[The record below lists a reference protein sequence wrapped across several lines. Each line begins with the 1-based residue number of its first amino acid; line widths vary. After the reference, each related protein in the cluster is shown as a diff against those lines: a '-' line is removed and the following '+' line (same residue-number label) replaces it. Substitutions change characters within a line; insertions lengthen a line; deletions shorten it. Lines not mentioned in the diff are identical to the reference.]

1 MIKNRGK
8 VSKFLSFVL
17 RHGPYNYGLS
27 LDKHGLADFDSV
39 CKILKD
45 RFPGLEAEYIKLIIE
60 KDPKKRFQ
68 IKEGK
73 IRARYGHSVEVEPLG
88 ESKEVA
94 DVLYHGT
101 SPKSLDSILKEGI
114 KPGRRKFVHL
124 SLTIEEAWHVG
135 KRKAPKP
142 IILIIDSKRAEK
154 EGLLFWKEENIYLTK
169 EVPPQYISVSELDK
183 RR

>member
-1 MIKNRGK
+1 MIKNRIK
-8 VSKFLSFVL
+8 ASKFLSFVL
-17 RHGPYNYGLS
+17 RHRPHNYCLS
-27 LDKHGLADFDSV
+27 LDKHGFADFDSV
-39 CKILKD
+39 CKILSG
-45 RFPGLEAEYIKLIIE
+45 RFPGIEVEDIKLIVE

-73 IRARYGHSVEVEPLG
+73 IRARYGHSVEVEPL
-88 ESKEVA
+88 EQPEEVT

-124 SLTIEEAWHVG
+124 SLTVEEAWLVG

-142 IILIIDSKRAEK
+142 LILIIDSKKAKK
-154 EGLLFWKEENIYLTK
+154 EGLLFLKEKNIYLTK
-169 EVPPQYISVSELDK
+169 EVPPQYISVYE
-183 RR
+183 